1 MAGYRGRFAPTPSGP
16 LHFGSIIAALGSCLD
31 ARTHAGHWC
40 VRMDD
45 LDPPRVMPGA
55 VDEILRCLEALGFE
69 WDGAVLY
76 QSRRRDAYHA
86 ALHRLREH
94 GLVYPCCCSRKD
106 IADVAVAGAKGPIYP
121 GTCRQGLA
129 PGRPARAL
137 RVRATGARVRFEDGV
152 LGVQDRDLEHE
163 AGDFVL
169 YRADAVYAFHLASAV
184 DDAHQGMTH
193 VVRGADLLESSARQL
208 WLIRALG
215 LAAPRYAHLP
225 VALDAS
231 GQKLSKQTQAAPV
244 DPSRPAQTLWP
255 ALRFLG
261 QDPPAELARVS
272 VGDIWQW
279 ARTNWRLER
288 VPRRTSLPMLASH

>member
-16 LHFGSIIAALGSCLD
+16 LHFGSIIAALGSCLE

-55 VDEILRCLEALGFE
+55 VDGSCAASRRLGFE

-76 QSRRRDAYHA
+76 QSRRAMPITRA
-86 ALHRLREH
+86 ASSARA

-106 IADVAVAGAKGPIYP
+106 IADVAVAGVEGSIYR
-121 GTCRQGLA
+121 GTCRQGLV
-129 PGRPARAL
+129 PGRPVRAL

-152 LGVQDRDLEHE
+152 LGAQDRDLEHE

-272 VGDIWQW
+272 VADIWQW

-288 VPRRTSLPMLASH
+288 VPRRSH